1 MLSMII
7 TFGALIPG
15 TQEAGKGA
23 AVGLFTYIAFFGATW
38 LPLPW
43 LYPAEINPL
52 KTRAKANALSTTQN
66 WVSYH
71 PQLPFYQACTN
82 GFV

>member
-1 MLSMII
+1 MLSMVI

-66 WVSYH
+66 WVSH
-71 PQLPFYQACTN
+71 LPQQPVKSSY
-82 GFV
+82 